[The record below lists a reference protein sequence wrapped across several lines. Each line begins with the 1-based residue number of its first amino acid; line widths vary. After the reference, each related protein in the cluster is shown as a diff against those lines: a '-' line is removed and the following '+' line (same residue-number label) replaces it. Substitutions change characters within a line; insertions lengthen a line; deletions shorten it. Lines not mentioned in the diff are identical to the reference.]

1 MRFGIYAPNFGE
13 YSDPHKLL
21 TLARAA
27 DTAGWDGFFLW
38 DHLLLNRTTPIAVI
52 DAWMVLAAI
61 AASTKRILLGPMV
74 TPVAR
79 RRPWKL
85 AREAAALDHLSNG
98 RLILGVGLGSPA
110 EAEFQCFGEDPDDH
124 VRAEKLDEGL
134 SVLAGLFSGAPL
146 VHRGKHYTVDGASFL
161 PRPVQQPRIPIWVA
175 GMLPSRA
182 PLRRAARWDGVFP
195 LKNPPAGPSAEGFSR
210 SKFWLTP
217 AELAAATDYVIAH
230 RARGAGALEV
240 VASGAT
246 PGNDP
251 ARAKEVAS
259 SYREAGATWWFEWL
273 DDQAGSFSAT
283 LRRVE
288 SGPPG

>member
-13 YSDPHKLL
+13 FSDPHNLL
-21 TLARAA
+21 KLARAA
-27 DTAGWDGFFLW
+27 ETAGWDGFFLW
-38 DHLLLNRTTPIAVI
+38 DHLLLNRTASIPLT
-52 DAWMVLAAI
+52 DAWIVLAAI
-61 AASTKRILLGPMV
+61 AASTKRILLGPMI

-85 AREAAALDHLSNG
+85 AREAGALDHLSNG

-134 SVLAGLFSGAPL
+134 SIVAGLLSGESL

-161 PRPVQQPRIPIWVA
+161 PRPIQQPRVPIWVA

-195 LKNPPAGPSAEGFSR
+195 LKNPPSGLSADNFTWSA
-210 SKFWLTP
+210 FWLTP

-230 RARGAGALEV
+230 RANGAGALEV

-246 PGNDP
+246 PTGDR
-251 ARAKEVAS
+251 ARAKEIAS
-259 SYREAGATWWFEWL
+259 SYRDAGATWWLEWL
-273 DDQAGSFSAT
+273 DDQRGSFSEM
-283 LRRVE
+283 LERVE